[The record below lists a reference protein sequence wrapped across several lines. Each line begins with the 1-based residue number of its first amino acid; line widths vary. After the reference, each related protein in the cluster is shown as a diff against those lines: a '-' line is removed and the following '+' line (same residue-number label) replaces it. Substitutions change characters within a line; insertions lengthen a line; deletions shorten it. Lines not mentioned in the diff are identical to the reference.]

1 MLSDEKKEKLS
12 LILEKGSSNYNITI
26 IVAEQCKKLSEYSFE
41 NGIRLMLRQ
50 IRSYGLEVESQS
62 SI

>member
-1 MLSDEKKEKLS
+1 MKKRKA
-12 LILEKGSSNYNITI
+12 IAYIGKGSSNYNITI